1 MGVWV
6 CVSSE
11 TVWFSTL
18 IGQNIGSLWRIPRKL
33 TVLRRTRPDATC
45 IAVQVEA
52 FYRTHVKLT
61 LMVRLGMQI
70 AFGRVRRKTAP
81 TGVWVNGAV
90 NAI

>member
-18 IGQNIGSLWRIPRKL
+18 IGQKQGSLWRIPRKL

-45 IAVQVEA
+45 IALQVEVP
-52 FYRTHVKLT
+52 FVELT
-61 LMVRLGMQI
+61 LS
-70 AFGRVRRKTAP
+70 
-81 TGVWVNGAV
+81 
-90 NAI
+90 